1 MELLKNKK
9 SLIPS
14 LIIPKTVSY
23 FAKTLELISSRLASF
38 FGIRLFITPV
48 NFPIPKREQY
58 MLKSAQKKRLYIP
71 EIKKEI
77 EILSYGYS
85 KKKVLL
91 VHGWSGRSTQ
101 LFAFADKLL
110 ENGYMVIS
118 FDGPAHGKST
128 GRTTMMPEFL
138 KTIEK
143 INTTFGPFEAAI
155 GHSFGATSLY
165 NAAATFLDIKTFI
178 AIGSGDR
185 ISDIISNFAKKLFSD
200 YQVVLAMDIDE
211 FLVLDPIKNTSLK
224 DYLLQDFST
233 SSRSALGLDVG
244 QHPVLEN
251 SIDHNKTFLSQREFA
266 QLSSRYTKPIVAFK
280 PLKWGSGFHRVKGK
294 NYTIDN
300 HLYLFHFGL
309 VDYLSATSKAS
320 NKEIKDA
327 GWKDHLDRRFNL
339 YRLLKIGIIHQE
351 SFIEKGRK
359 TLQKKRSWFAWNK
372 PAPLKGHALIK
383 IPERFNSIV

>member
-23 FAKTLELISSRLASF
+23 FAKTLELISIRLASF

-58 MLKSAQKKRLYIP
+58 MLKSAQKKRLHIP

-110 ENGYMVIS
+110 ENGFMVIS

-128 GRTTMMPEFL
+128 GRTTMMTEFL

-143 INTTFGPFEAAI
+143 INTSFGPFEAAI

-185 ISDIISNFAKKLFSD
+185 ISDIISNFAKNLYLKEKSAKKIQLG
-200 YQVVLAMDIDE
+200 LEKKWMIHID
-211 FLVLDPIKNTSLK
+211 
-224 DYLLQDFST
+224 DFS
-233 SSRSALGLDVG
+233 SSS
-244 QHPVLEN
+244 
-251 SIDHNKTFLSQREFA
+251 
-266 QLSSRYTKPIVAFK
+266 VA
-280 PLKWGSGFHRVKGK
+280 
-294 NYTIDN
+294 
-300 HLYLFHFGL
+300 
-309 VDYLSATSKAS
+309 
-320 NKEIKDA
+320 
-327 GWKDHLDRRFNL
+327 
-339 YRLLKIGIIHQE
+339 
-351 SFIEKGRK
+351 
-359 TLQKKRSWFAWNK
+359 KK
-372 PAPLKGHALIK
+372 IK
-383 IPERFNSIV
+383 IPVLVVHDIIDGDVPVSCAYKIRQNLVKGSLFITNGLGHTKILRNNEVINKSIKFIIQHT

>member
-9 SLIPS
+9 PLIPS
-14 LIIPKTVSY
+14 LIIPKPVSY
-23 FAKTLELISSRLASF
+23 FAKILELISSRLASF

-58 MLKSAQKKRLYIP
+58 MLKSAQKKRLHIP

-185 ISDIISNFAKKLFSD
+185 ISDIISNFAKKLYLKEKSAKKI
-200 YQVVLAMDIDE
+200 QLGLEKKWMIHID
-211 FLVLDPIKNTSLK
+211 
-224 DYLLQDFST
+224 DFS
-233 SSRSALGLDVG
+233 SSS
-244 QHPVLEN
+244 
-251 SIDHNKTFLSQREFA
+251 
-266 QLSSRYTKPIVAFK
+266 VA
-280 PLKWGSGFHRVKGK
+280 
-294 NYTIDN
+294 
-300 HLYLFHFGL
+300 
-309 VDYLSATSKAS
+309 
-320 NKEIKDA
+320 
-327 GWKDHLDRRFNL
+327 
-339 YRLLKIGIIHQE
+339 
-351 SFIEKGRK
+351 
-359 TLQKKRSWFAWNK
+359 KK
-372 PAPLKGHALIK
+372 IK
-383 IPERFNSIV
+383 IPVLVVHDIIDGDVPVSCAYRIRQNLEKGSLLITNGLGHTKILRNNEIVHKSIKFIIQHT

>member
-23 FAKTLELISSRLASF
+23 FAKTLELISIRLASF

-58 MLKSAQKKRLYIP
+58 MLKSAQKKRLHIP

-110 ENGYMVIS
+110 ENGFMVIS

-165 NAAATFLDIKTFI
+165 NAAATFLGIKTFI

-185 ISDIISNFAKKLFSD
+185 ISDIISNFAKNLYLNEKSAKKIQSGLEKKW
-200 YQVVLAMDIDE
+200 VIH
-211 FLVLDPIKNTSLK
+211 LD
-224 DYLLQDFST
+224 DFS
-233 SSRSALGLDVG
+233 SS
-244 QHPVLEN
+244 
-251 SIDHNKTFLSQREFA
+251 T
-266 QLSSRYTKPIVAFK
+266 VA
-280 PLKWGSGFHRVKGK
+280 
-294 NYTIDN
+294 
-300 HLYLFHFGL
+300 
-309 VDYLSATSKAS
+309 
-320 NKEIKDA
+320 
-327 GWKDHLDRRFNL
+327 
-339 YRLLKIGIIHQE
+339 
-351 SFIEKGRK
+351 
-359 TLQKKRSWFAWNK
+359 KK
-372 PAPLKGHALIK
+372 IK
-383 IPERFNSIV
+383 IPVLVVHDKTDGDVPVSCAYKIRQNLEKGSLFITNGLGHTKILRNNEVVHKSIKFIIQHT

>member
-1 MELLKNKK
+1 LELLKNKK
-9 SLIPS
+9 SLTPS

-23 FAKTLELISSRLASF
+23 FAKTLELISSKLASF

-58 MLKSAQKKRLYIP
+58 MLKSAQKKRLQIP

-165 NAAATFLDIKTFI
+165 NAAATFLGIKTFI

-185 ISDIISNFAKKLFSD
+185 ISDIISNFAKNL
-200 YQVVLAMDIDE
+200 
-211 FLVLDPIKNTSLK
+211 
-224 DYLLQDFST
+224 YLNEKSAKKIQLGLEKKWMIHVDDFS
-233 SSRSALGLDVG
+233 SS
-244 QHPVLEN
+244 
-251 SIDHNKTFLSQREFA
+251 T
-266 QLSSRYTKPIVAFK
+266 VA
-280 PLKWGSGFHRVKGK
+280 
-294 NYTIDN
+294 
-300 HLYLFHFGL
+300 
-309 VDYLSATSKAS
+309 
-320 NKEIKDA
+320 
-327 GWKDHLDRRFNL
+327 
-339 YRLLKIGIIHQE
+339 
-351 SFIEKGRK
+351 
-359 TLQKKRSWFAWNK
+359 KK
-372 PAPLKGHALIK
+372 IK
-383 IPERFNSIV
+383 IPVLVVHDIIDGDVPVSCAYRIRQNLEKGSLLITNGLGHTKILRNNEVVHKSIKFIIQHT

>member
-23 FAKTLELISSRLASF
+23 FAKTLELISIRLASF

-58 MLKSAQKKRLYIP
+58 MLKSAQKKRLHIP

-110 ENGYMVIS
+110 ENGFMVIS

-128 GRTTMMPEFL
+128 GRTTMMTEFL
-138 KTIEK
+138 KTVEK
-143 INTTFGPFEAAI
+143 INTSFGPFEAAI

-185 ISDIISNFAKKLFSD
+185 ISDIISNFAKNLYLNEKSAKKIQLG
-200 YQVVLAMDIDE
+200 LEKKWMIHID
-211 FLVLDPIKNTSLK
+211 
-224 DYLLQDFST
+224 DFS
-233 SSRSALGLDVG
+233 SSS
-244 QHPVLEN
+244 
-251 SIDHNKTFLSQREFA
+251 
-266 QLSSRYTKPIVAFK
+266 VA
-280 PLKWGSGFHRVKGK
+280 
-294 NYTIDN
+294 
-300 HLYLFHFGL
+300 
-309 VDYLSATSKAS
+309 
-320 NKEIKDA
+320 
-327 GWKDHLDRRFNL
+327 
-339 YRLLKIGIIHQE
+339 
-351 SFIEKGRK
+351 
-359 TLQKKRSWFAWNK
+359 KK
-372 PAPLKGHALIK
+372 IK
-383 IPERFNSIV
+383 IPVLVVHDIIDGDVPVSCAYRIRQNLEKGSLLITNGLGHTKILRNNEIVHKSIKFIIQHT

>member
-1 MELLKNKK
+1 LELLKNKK
-9 SLIPS
+9 LLIPS
-14 LIIPKTVSY
+14 LIIPKPVSY
-23 FAKTLELISSRLASF
+23 FAKILELISSRLASF

-58 MLKSAQKKRLYIP
+58 MLKSAQKKRLHIP

-128 GRTTMMPEFL
+128 GKTTMMPEFL
-138 KTIEK
+138 KTIQK

-185 ISDIISNFAKKLFSD
+185 ISDIISNFVKNLYLNEKSAKKIQLGLEKKWMIHVD
-200 YQVVLAMDIDE
+200 
-211 FLVLDPIKNTSLK
+211 
-224 DYLLQDFST
+224 DFS
-233 SSRSALGLDVG
+233 SS
-244 QHPVLEN
+244 
-251 SIDHNKTFLSQREFA
+251 T
-266 QLSSRYTKPIVAFK
+266 VA
-280 PLKWGSGFHRVKGK
+280 
-294 NYTIDN
+294 
-300 HLYLFHFGL
+300 
-309 VDYLSATSKAS
+309 
-320 NKEIKDA
+320 
-327 GWKDHLDRRFNL
+327 
-339 YRLLKIGIIHQE
+339 
-351 SFIEKGRK
+351 
-359 TLQKKRSWFAWNK
+359 KK
-372 PAPLKGHALIK
+372 IK
-383 IPERFNSIV
+383 IPVLVVHDIIDGDVPVSCAYRIRQNLEKGSLLITNGLGHTKILRNNEIVHKSIKFIIQHT

>member
-9 SLIPS
+9 QLTPSLLIP
-14 LIIPKTVSY
+14 IPVRC

-58 MLKSAQKKRLYIP
+58 MLKSAQKKRLQIP

-101 LFAFADKLL
+101 LFAFAHKLL
-110 ENGYMVIS
+110 ENGFMVIS

-185 ISDIISNFAKKLFSD
+185 ISEIISNFAKNLYLKEKSAKKIQSGLEKKW
-200 YQVVLAMDIDE
+200 VIH
-211 FLVLDPIKNTSLK
+211 LD
-224 DYLLQDFST
+224 DFS
-233 SSRSALGLDVG
+233 SS
-244 QHPVLEN
+244 N
-251 SIDHNKTFLSQREFA
+251 
-266 QLSSRYTKPIVAFK
+266 VA
-280 PLKWGSGFHRVKGK
+280 
-294 NYTIDN
+294 
-300 HLYLFHFGL
+300 
-309 VDYLSATSKAS
+309 
-320 NKEIKDA
+320 
-327 GWKDHLDRRFNL
+327 
-339 YRLLKIGIIHQE
+339 
-351 SFIEKGRK
+351 
-359 TLQKKRSWFAWNK
+359 KK
-372 PAPLKGHALIK
+372 IK
-383 IPERFNSIV
+383 IPVLVVHDKTDGDVPVSCAYKIRQNLEKGSLFITNGLGHTKILRNNEVVHKSIKFIIQHT

>member
-1 MELLKNKK
+1 LELLKNKK
-9 SLIPS
+9 QLTPSSLIP
-14 LIIPKTVSY
+14 IPVRC

-58 MLKSAQKKRLYIP
+58 MLKSAQKKRLQIP

-110 ENGYMVIS
+110 ENGFMVIS

-185 ISDIISNFAKKLFSD
+185 ISEIISNFAKNLYLKEKSAKKIQSGLEKKW
-200 YQVVLAMDIDE
+200 VIH
-211 FLVLDPIKNTSLK
+211 LD
-224 DYLLQDFST
+224 DFS
-233 SSRSALGLDVG
+233 SS
-244 QHPVLEN
+244 N
-251 SIDHNKTFLSQREFA
+251 
-266 QLSSRYTKPIVAFK
+266 VA
-280 PLKWGSGFHRVKGK
+280 
-294 NYTIDN
+294 
-300 HLYLFHFGL
+300 
-309 VDYLSATSKAS
+309 
-320 NKEIKDA
+320 
-327 GWKDHLDRRFNL
+327 
-339 YRLLKIGIIHQE
+339 
-351 SFIEKGRK
+351 
-359 TLQKKRSWFAWNK
+359 KK
-372 PAPLKGHALIK
+372 IK
-383 IPERFNSIV
+383 IPVLVVHDKTDGDVPVSCAYKIRQNLEKGSLFITNGLGHTKILRNNEVVHKSIKFIIQHT

>member
-9 SLIPS
+9 QLTPSLLIP
-14 LIIPKTVSY
+14 IPVRC

-58 MLKSAQKKRLYIP
+58 MLKSAQKKRLQIP

-110 ENGYMVIS
+110 ENGFMVIS

-185 ISDIISNFAKKLFSD
+185 ISDIISNFVKNLYLNEKSAKKIQSGLEKKW
-200 YQVVLAMDIDE
+200 MIHID
-211 FLVLDPIKNTSLK
+211 
-224 DYLLQDFST
+224 DFS
-233 SSRSALGLDVG
+233 SS
-244 QHPVLEN
+244 
-251 SIDHNKTFLSQREFA
+251 T
-266 QLSSRYTKPIVAFK
+266 VA
-280 PLKWGSGFHRVKGK
+280 
-294 NYTIDN
+294 
-300 HLYLFHFGL
+300 
-309 VDYLSATSKAS
+309 
-320 NKEIKDA
+320 
-327 GWKDHLDRRFNL
+327 
-339 YRLLKIGIIHQE
+339 
-351 SFIEKGRK
+351 
-359 TLQKKRSWFAWNK
+359 KK
-372 PAPLKGHALIK
+372 IK
-383 IPERFNSIV
+383 IPVLVVHDIIDGDVPVSCAYRIRQNLEKGSLLITNGLGHTKILRNNEIVHKSIKFIIQHT

>member
-9 SLIPS
+9 QLTPSLLIP
-14 LIIPKTVSY
+14 IPVRC

-58 MLKSAQKKRLYIP
+58 MLKSAQKKRLQIP

-110 ENGYMVIS
+110 ENGFMVIS

-185 ISDIISNFAKKLFSD
+185 ISEIISNFAKNLYLKEKSAKKIQSGLEKKW
-200 YQVVLAMDIDE
+200 VIH
-211 FLVLDPIKNTSLK
+211 LD
-224 DYLLQDFST
+224 DFS
-233 SSRSALGLDVG
+233 SS
-244 QHPVLEN
+244 
-251 SIDHNKTFLSQREFA
+251 T
-266 QLSSRYTKPIVAFK
+266 VA
-280 PLKWGSGFHRVKGK
+280 
-294 NYTIDN
+294 
-300 HLYLFHFGL
+300 
-309 VDYLSATSKAS
+309 
-320 NKEIKDA
+320 
-327 GWKDHLDRRFNL
+327 
-339 YRLLKIGIIHQE
+339 
-351 SFIEKGRK
+351 
-359 TLQKKRSWFAWNK
+359 KK
-372 PAPLKGHALIK
+372 IK
-383 IPERFNSIV
+383 IPVLVVHDIIDGDVPVSCAYKIRQNLEKGSLFITNGLGHTKILRNNEVVHKSIKFIIQHT

>member
-9 SLIPS
+9 LLIPS
-14 LIIPKTVSY
+14 LIIPKPVSY
-23 FAKTLELISSRLASF
+23 FAKILELISSRFASF

-58 MLKSAQKKRLYIP
+58 MLKSAQKKRLHIP

-128 GRTTMMPEFL
+128 GKTTMMPEFL
-138 KTIEK
+138 KTIQK

-165 NAAATFLDIKTFI
+165 NAAATFLGIKTFI

-185 ISDIISNFAKKLFSD
+185 ISDIISNFVKNLYLNEKSAKKIQLGLEKKWMIHVD
-200 YQVVLAMDIDE
+200 
-211 FLVLDPIKNTSLK
+211 
-224 DYLLQDFST
+224 DFS
-233 SSRSALGLDVG
+233 SS
-244 QHPVLEN
+244 
-251 SIDHNKTFLSQREFA
+251 T
-266 QLSSRYTKPIVAFK
+266 VA
-280 PLKWGSGFHRVKGK
+280 
-294 NYTIDN
+294 
-300 HLYLFHFGL
+300 
-309 VDYLSATSKAS
+309 
-320 NKEIKDA
+320 
-327 GWKDHLDRRFNL
+327 
-339 YRLLKIGIIHQE
+339 
-351 SFIEKGRK
+351 
-359 TLQKKRSWFAWNK
+359 KK
-372 PAPLKGHALIK
+372 IK
-383 IPERFNSIV
+383 IPVLVVHDIIDGDVPVSCAYRIRQNLEKGSLLITNGLGHTKILRNNEIVHKSIKFIIQHT

>member
-9 SLIPS
+9 QLTPSLLIP
-14 LIIPKTVSY
+14 IPVRC

-58 MLKSAQKKRLYIP
+58 MLKSAQKKRLHIP

-165 NAAATFLDIKTFI
+165 NAAATFLGIKTFI

-185 ISDIISNFAKKLFSD
+185 ISDIISNFVKNLYLNEKSAKKIQLGLEKKWMIHVD
-200 YQVVLAMDIDE
+200 
-211 FLVLDPIKNTSLK
+211 
-224 DYLLQDFST
+224 DFS
-233 SSRSALGLDVG
+233 SS
-244 QHPVLEN
+244 
-251 SIDHNKTFLSQREFA
+251 T
-266 QLSSRYTKPIVAFK
+266 VA
-280 PLKWGSGFHRVKGK
+280 
-294 NYTIDN
+294 
-300 HLYLFHFGL
+300 
-309 VDYLSATSKAS
+309 
-320 NKEIKDA
+320 
-327 GWKDHLDRRFNL
+327 
-339 YRLLKIGIIHQE
+339 
-351 SFIEKGRK
+351 
-359 TLQKKRSWFAWNK
+359 KK
-372 PAPLKGHALIK
+372 IK
-383 IPERFNSIV
+383 IPVLVVHDIIDGDVPVSCAYRIRQNLEKGSLLITNGLGHTKILRNNEIVHKSIKFIIQHT

>member
-1 MELLKNKK
+1 
-9 SLIPS
+9 
-14 LIIPKTVSY
+14 
-23 FAKTLELISSRLASF
+23 
-38 FGIRLFITPV
+38 
-48 NFPIPKREQY
+48 
-58 MLKSAQKKRLYIP
+58 MLKSAQKKRLHIP

-110 ENGYMVIS
+110 ENGFMVIS

-185 ISDIISNFAKKLFSD
+185 ISDIISNFAKNLYLKEKSAKKIQSGLEKKW
-200 YQVVLAMDIDE
+200 VIH
-211 FLVLDPIKNTSLK
+211 LD
-224 DYLLQDFST
+224 DFS
-233 SSRSALGLDVG
+233 SS
-244 QHPVLEN
+244 
-251 SIDHNKTFLSQREFA
+251 T
-266 QLSSRYTKPIVAFK
+266 VA
-280 PLKWGSGFHRVKGK
+280 
-294 NYTIDN
+294 
-300 HLYLFHFGL
+300 
-309 VDYLSATSKAS
+309 
-320 NKEIKDA
+320 
-327 GWKDHLDRRFNL
+327 
-339 YRLLKIGIIHQE
+339 
-351 SFIEKGRK
+351 
-359 TLQKKRSWFAWNK
+359 KK
-372 PAPLKGHALIK
+372 IK
-383 IPERFNSIV
+383 IPVLVVHDKTDGDVPVSCAYRIRQNLEKGSLFITNGLGHTKILRNNEVVHKSIKFIIQHT

>member
-9 SLIPS
+9 QLTPSLLIP
-14 LIIPKTVSY
+14 IPVRC

-58 MLKSAQKKRLYIP
+58 MLKSAQKKRLQIP

-128 GRTTMMPEFL
+128 GKTTMMPEFL
-138 KTIEK
+138 KTIQK

-185 ISDIISNFAKKLFSD
+185 ISDIISNFVKNLYLNEKSAKKIQLGLEKKWMIHVD
-200 YQVVLAMDIDE
+200 
-211 FLVLDPIKNTSLK
+211 
-224 DYLLQDFST
+224 DFS
-233 SSRSALGLDVG
+233 SS
-244 QHPVLEN
+244 
-251 SIDHNKTFLSQREFA
+251 T
-266 QLSSRYTKPIVAFK
+266 VA
-280 PLKWGSGFHRVKGK
+280 
-294 NYTIDN
+294 
-300 HLYLFHFGL
+300 
-309 VDYLSATSKAS
+309 
-320 NKEIKDA
+320 
-327 GWKDHLDRRFNL
+327 
-339 YRLLKIGIIHQE
+339 
-351 SFIEKGRK
+351 
-359 TLQKKRSWFAWNK
+359 KK
-372 PAPLKGHALIK
+372 IK
-383 IPERFNSIV
+383 IPVLVVHDIIDGDVPVSCAYRIRQNLEKGSLLITNGLGHTKILRNNEVINKSIKFIIQHT

>member
-9 SLIPS
+9 LLIPS
-14 LIIPKTVSY
+14 LIIPKPVSY
-23 FAKTLELISSRLASF
+23 FAKILELISSRFASF

-58 MLKSAQKKRLYIP
+58 MLKSAQKKRLHIP

-128 GRTTMMPEFL
+128 GKTTMMPEFL

-185 ISDIISNFAKKLFSD
+185 ISDIISNFVKNLYLNEKSAKKIQLGLEKKWMIHVD
-200 YQVVLAMDIDE
+200 
-211 FLVLDPIKNTSLK
+211 
-224 DYLLQDFST
+224 DFS
-233 SSRSALGLDVG
+233 SS
-244 QHPVLEN
+244 
-251 SIDHNKTFLSQREFA
+251 T
-266 QLSSRYTKPIVAFK
+266 VA
-280 PLKWGSGFHRVKGK
+280 
-294 NYTIDN
+294 
-300 HLYLFHFGL
+300 
-309 VDYLSATSKAS
+309 
-320 NKEIKDA
+320 
-327 GWKDHLDRRFNL
+327 
-339 YRLLKIGIIHQE
+339 
-351 SFIEKGRK
+351 
-359 TLQKKRSWFAWNK
+359 KK
-372 PAPLKGHALIK
+372 IK
-383 IPERFNSIV
+383 IPVLVVHDIIDGDVPVSCAYRIRQNLEKGSLLITNGLGHTKILRNNEIVHKSIKFIIQHT

>member
-9 SLIPS
+9 QLTPSLLIP
-14 LIIPKTVSY
+14 IPVRC

-58 MLKSAQKKRLYIP
+58 MLKSAQKKRLQIP

-110 ENGYMVIS
+110 ENGFMVIS

-178 AIGSGDR
+178 VIGSGDR
-185 ISDIISNFAKKLFSD
+185 ISEIISNFAKNLYLKEKSAKKIQSGLEKKW
-200 YQVVLAMDIDE
+200 VIH
-211 FLVLDPIKNTSLK
+211 LD
-224 DYLLQDFST
+224 DFS
-233 SSRSALGLDVG
+233 SS
-244 QHPVLEN
+244 
-251 SIDHNKTFLSQREFA
+251 T
-266 QLSSRYTKPIVAFK
+266 VA
-280 PLKWGSGFHRVKGK
+280 
-294 NYTIDN
+294 
-300 HLYLFHFGL
+300 
-309 VDYLSATSKAS
+309 
-320 NKEIKDA
+320 
-327 GWKDHLDRRFNL
+327 
-339 YRLLKIGIIHQE
+339 
-351 SFIEKGRK
+351 
-359 TLQKKRSWFAWNK
+359 KK
-372 PAPLKGHALIK
+372 IK
-383 IPERFNSIV
+383 IPVLVVHDKTDGDVPVSCAYKIRQNLEKGSLFITNGLGHTKILRNNEVVHKSIKFIIQHT

>member
-14 LIIPKTVSY
+14 LIIPKPVSY
-23 FAKTLELISSRLASF
+23 FAKILELISSRLASF

-58 MLKSAQKKRLYIP
+58 MLKSAQKKRLHIP

-128 GRTTMMPEFL
+128 GKTTMMPEFL
-138 KTIEK
+138 KTIQK

-185 ISDIISNFAKKLFSD
+185 ISDIISNFVKNLYLNEKSAKKIQLGLEKKWMIHVD
-200 YQVVLAMDIDE
+200 
-211 FLVLDPIKNTSLK
+211 
-224 DYLLQDFST
+224 DFS
-233 SSRSALGLDVG
+233 SS
-244 QHPVLEN
+244 
-251 SIDHNKTFLSQREFA
+251 T
-266 QLSSRYTKPIVAFK
+266 VA
-280 PLKWGSGFHRVKGK
+280 
-294 NYTIDN
+294 
-300 HLYLFHFGL
+300 
-309 VDYLSATSKAS
+309 
-320 NKEIKDA
+320 
-327 GWKDHLDRRFNL
+327 
-339 YRLLKIGIIHQE
+339 
-351 SFIEKGRK
+351 
-359 TLQKKRSWFAWNK
+359 KK
-372 PAPLKGHALIK
+372 IK
-383 IPERFNSIV
+383 IPVLVVHDTIDGDVPVSCAYRIRQNLEKGSLLITNGLGHTKILRNNEIVHKSIKFIIQHT

>member
-1 MELLKNKK
+1 LELLKNKK
-9 SLIPS
+9 QLTPSLLIP
-14 LIIPKTVSY
+14 IPVRC

-58 MLKSAQKKRLYIP
+58 MLKSAQKKRLQIP

-110 ENGYMVIS
+110 ENGFMVIS

-185 ISDIISNFAKKLFSD
+185 ISDIISNFAKNLYLKEKSAKKIQLG
-200 YQVVLAMDIDE
+200 LEKKWMIHID
-211 FLVLDPIKNTSLK
+211 
-224 DYLLQDFST
+224 DFS
-233 SSRSALGLDVG
+233 SSS
-244 QHPVLEN
+244 
-251 SIDHNKTFLSQREFA
+251 
-266 QLSSRYTKPIVAFK
+266 VA
-280 PLKWGSGFHRVKGK
+280 
-294 NYTIDN
+294 
-300 HLYLFHFGL
+300 
-309 VDYLSATSKAS
+309 
-320 NKEIKDA
+320 
-327 GWKDHLDRRFNL
+327 
-339 YRLLKIGIIHQE
+339 
-351 SFIEKGRK
+351 
-359 TLQKKRSWFAWNK
+359 KK
-372 PAPLKGHALIK
+372 IK
-383 IPERFNSIV
+383 IPVLVVHDIIDGDVPVSCAYRIRQNLEKGSLFITNGLGHTKILRNNEVINKSIKFIIQHT

>member
-9 SLIPS
+9 QLTPSLLIP
-14 LIIPKTVSY
+14 IPVRC

-58 MLKSAQKKRLYIP
+58 MLKSAQKKRLQIP

-185 ISDIISNFAKKLFSD
+185 ISEIISNFAKNLYLKEKSAKKIQSGLEKKW
-200 YQVVLAMDIDE
+200 VIH
-211 FLVLDPIKNTSLK
+211 LD
-224 DYLLQDFST
+224 DFS
-233 SSRSALGLDVG
+233 SS
-244 QHPVLEN
+244 
-251 SIDHNKTFLSQREFA
+251 T
-266 QLSSRYTKPIVAFK
+266 VA
-280 PLKWGSGFHRVKGK
+280 
-294 NYTIDN
+294 
-300 HLYLFHFGL
+300 
-309 VDYLSATSKAS
+309 
-320 NKEIKDA
+320 
-327 GWKDHLDRRFNL
+327 
-339 YRLLKIGIIHQE
+339 
-351 SFIEKGRK
+351 
-359 TLQKKRSWFAWNK
+359 KK
-372 PAPLKGHALIK
+372 IK
-383 IPERFNSIV
+383 IPVLVVHDKTDGDVPVSCAYKIRQNLEKGSLFITNGLGHTKILRNNEVVHKSIKFIIQHT

>member
-1 MELLKNKK
+1 MKLLKNKK
-9 SLIPS
+9 TLIPS
-14 LIIPKTVSY
+14 LFIPIPVRC
-23 FAKTLELISSRLASF
+23 FAKTLELISSKLASF
-38 FGIRLFITPV
+38 FGIKLFITPV

-58 MLKSAQKKRLYIP
+58 MLKSAQKKRLHIP

-110 ENGYMVIS
+110 ENGFMVIS

-185 ISDIISNFAKKLFSD
+185 ISDIISNFAKNLYLKEKSAKKIQLG
-200 YQVVLAMDIDE
+200 LEKKWMIHID
-211 FLVLDPIKNTSLK
+211 
-224 DYLLQDFST
+224 DFS
-233 SSRSALGLDVG
+233 SSS
-244 QHPVLEN
+244 
-251 SIDHNKTFLSQREFA
+251 
-266 QLSSRYTKPIVAFK
+266 VA
-280 PLKWGSGFHRVKGK
+280 
-294 NYTIDN
+294 
-300 HLYLFHFGL
+300 
-309 VDYLSATSKAS
+309 
-320 NKEIKDA
+320 
-327 GWKDHLDRRFNL
+327 
-339 YRLLKIGIIHQE
+339 
-351 SFIEKGRK
+351 
-359 TLQKKRSWFAWNK
+359 KK
-372 PAPLKGHALIK
+372 IK
-383 IPERFNSIV
+383 IPVLVVHDIIDGDVPVSCAYRIRQNLEKGSLFITNGLGHTKILRNNEVINKSIKFIIQHT

>member
-9 SLIPS
+9 QLTPSLLIP
-14 LIIPKTVSY
+14 IPVRC

-58 MLKSAQKKRLYIP
+58 MLKSAQKKRLQIP

-110 ENGYMVIS
+110 ENGFMVIS

-128 GRTTMMPEFL
+128 GRTTMMSEFL

-185 ISDIISNFAKKLFSD
+185 ISEIISNFAKNLYLKEKSAKKIQSGLEKKW
-200 YQVVLAMDIDE
+200 VIH
-211 FLVLDPIKNTSLK
+211 LD
-224 DYLLQDFST
+224 DFS
-233 SSRSALGLDVG
+233 SS
-244 QHPVLEN
+244 
-251 SIDHNKTFLSQREFA
+251 T
-266 QLSSRYTKPIVAFK
+266 VA
-280 PLKWGSGFHRVKGK
+280 
-294 NYTIDN
+294 
-300 HLYLFHFGL
+300 
-309 VDYLSATSKAS
+309 
-320 NKEIKDA
+320 
-327 GWKDHLDRRFNL
+327 
-339 YRLLKIGIIHQE
+339 
-351 SFIEKGRK
+351 
-359 TLQKKRSWFAWNK
+359 KK
-372 PAPLKGHALIK
+372 IK
-383 IPERFNSIV
+383 IPVLVVHDKTDGDVPVSCAYKIRQNLEKGSLFITNGLGHTKILRNNEVVHKSIKFIIQHT

>member
-9 SLIPS
+9 LLIPS
-14 LIIPKTVSY
+14 LIIPKPVSY
-23 FAKTLELISSRLASF
+23 FAKILELISSRFASF

-128 GRTTMMPEFL
+128 GKTTMMPEFL
-138 KTIEK
+138 KTIQK

-185 ISDIISNFAKKLFSD
+185 ISDIISNFVKNLYLNEKSAKKIQLGLEKKWMIHVD
-200 YQVVLAMDIDE
+200 
-211 FLVLDPIKNTSLK
+211 
-224 DYLLQDFST
+224 DFS
-233 SSRSALGLDVG
+233 SS
-244 QHPVLEN
+244 
-251 SIDHNKTFLSQREFA
+251 T
-266 QLSSRYTKPIVAFK
+266 VA
-280 PLKWGSGFHRVKGK
+280 
-294 NYTIDN
+294 
-300 HLYLFHFGL
+300 
-309 VDYLSATSKAS
+309 
-320 NKEIKDA
+320 
-327 GWKDHLDRRFNL
+327 
-339 YRLLKIGIIHQE
+339 
-351 SFIEKGRK
+351 
-359 TLQKKRSWFAWNK
+359 KK
-372 PAPLKGHALIK
+372 IK
-383 IPERFNSIV
+383 IPVLVVHDIIDGDVPVSCAYRIRQNLEKGSLLITNGLGHTKILRNNEIVHKSIKFIIQHT

>member
-9 SLIPS
+9 PLIPS
-14 LIIPKTVSY
+14 LIIPKPVSY
-23 FAKTLELISSRLASF
+23 FAKILELISSRLANF

-185 ISDIISNFAKKLFSD
+185 ISDIISNFAKKLYLKEKSAKKI
-200 YQVVLAMDIDE
+200 QLGLEKKWMIHID
-211 FLVLDPIKNTSLK
+211 
-224 DYLLQDFST
+224 DFS
-233 SSRSALGLDVG
+233 SSS
-244 QHPVLEN
+244 
-251 SIDHNKTFLSQREFA
+251 
-266 QLSSRYTKPIVAFK
+266 VA
-280 PLKWGSGFHRVKGK
+280 
-294 NYTIDN
+294 
-300 HLYLFHFGL
+300 
-309 VDYLSATSKAS
+309 
-320 NKEIKDA
+320 
-327 GWKDHLDRRFNL
+327 
-339 YRLLKIGIIHQE
+339 
-351 SFIEKGRK
+351 
-359 TLQKKRSWFAWNK
+359 KK
-372 PAPLKGHALIK
+372 IK
-383 IPERFNSIV
+383 IPVLVVHDIIDGDVPVSCAYRIRQNLEKGSLLITNGLGHTKILRNNEIVHKSIKFIIQHT

>member
-1 MELLKNKK
+1 LELLKNKK
-9 SLIPS
+9 TLIPS

-23 FAKTLELISSRLASF
+23 FAKTLELISIRLASF

-58 MLKSAQKKRLYIP
+58 MLKSAQKKRLHIP

-128 GRTTMMPEFL
+128 GKTTMMPEFL
-138 KTIEK
+138 KTIQK

-185 ISDIISNFAKKLFSD
+185 ISDIISNFVKNLYLNEKSAKKIQLGLEKKWMIHVD
-200 YQVVLAMDIDE
+200 
-211 FLVLDPIKNTSLK
+211 
-224 DYLLQDFST
+224 DFS
-233 SSRSALGLDVG
+233 SS
-244 QHPVLEN
+244 
-251 SIDHNKTFLSQREFA
+251 T
-266 QLSSRYTKPIVAFK
+266 VA
-280 PLKWGSGFHRVKGK
+280 
-294 NYTIDN
+294 
-300 HLYLFHFGL
+300 
-309 VDYLSATSKAS
+309 
-320 NKEIKDA
+320 
-327 GWKDHLDRRFNL
+327 
-339 YRLLKIGIIHQE
+339 
-351 SFIEKGRK
+351 
-359 TLQKKRSWFAWNK
+359 KK
-372 PAPLKGHALIK
+372 IK
-383 IPERFNSIV
+383 IPVLVVHDIIDGDVPVSCAYRIRQNLEKGSLLITNGLGHTKILRNNEIVHKSIKFIIQHT

>member
-14 LIIPKTVSY
+14 LIIPKPVSY
-23 FAKTLELISSRLASF
+23 FAKILELISSRLASF

-58 MLKSAQKKRLYIP
+58 MLKSAQKKRLHIP

-110 ENGYMVIS
+110 ENGFMVIS

-165 NAAATFLDIKTFI
+165 NAAATFLGIKTFI

-185 ISDIISNFAKKLFSD
+185 ISDIISNFAKNLYLNEKSAKKIQSGLEKKW
-200 YQVVLAMDIDE
+200 VIH
-211 FLVLDPIKNTSLK
+211 LD
-224 DYLLQDFST
+224 DFS
-233 SSRSALGLDVG
+233 SS
-244 QHPVLEN
+244 
-251 SIDHNKTFLSQREFA
+251 T
-266 QLSSRYTKPIVAFK
+266 VA
-280 PLKWGSGFHRVKGK
+280 
-294 NYTIDN
+294 
-300 HLYLFHFGL
+300 
-309 VDYLSATSKAS
+309 
-320 NKEIKDA
+320 
-327 GWKDHLDRRFNL
+327 
-339 YRLLKIGIIHQE
+339 
-351 SFIEKGRK
+351 
-359 TLQKKRSWFAWNK
+359 KK
-372 PAPLKGHALIK
+372 IK
-383 IPERFNSIV
+383 IPVLVVHDKTDGDVPVSCAYKIRQNLEKGSLFITNGLGHTKILRNNEVINKSIKFIIQHT

>member
-1 MELLKNKK
+1 LELLKNKK

-23 FAKTLELISSRLASF
+23 FAKTLELISIRLASF

-58 MLKSAQKKRLYIP
+58 MLKSAQKKRLHIP

-110 ENGYMVIS
+110 ENGFMVIS

-165 NAAATFLDIKTFI
+165 NAAATFLGIKTFI

-185 ISDIISNFAKKLFSD
+185 ISDIISNFAKNLYLNEKSAKKIQSGLEKKW
-200 YQVVLAMDIDE
+200 VIH
-211 FLVLDPIKNTSLK
+211 LD
-224 DYLLQDFST
+224 DFS
-233 SSRSALGLDVG
+233 SS
-244 QHPVLEN
+244 
-251 SIDHNKTFLSQREFA
+251 T
-266 QLSSRYTKPIVAFK
+266 VA
-280 PLKWGSGFHRVKGK
+280 
-294 NYTIDN
+294 
-300 HLYLFHFGL
+300 
-309 VDYLSATSKAS
+309 
-320 NKEIKDA
+320 
-327 GWKDHLDRRFNL
+327 
-339 YRLLKIGIIHQE
+339 
-351 SFIEKGRK
+351 
-359 TLQKKRSWFAWNK
+359 KK
-372 PAPLKGHALIK
+372 IK
-383 IPERFNSIV
+383 IPVLVVHDKTDGDVPVSCAYKIRQNLVKGSLFITNGLGHTKILRNNEVINKSIKFIIQHT

>member
-9 SLIPS
+9 QLTPSLLIP
-14 LIIPKTVSY
+14 IPVRC
-23 FAKTLELISSRLASF
+23 FAKTLELISTRLASF

-58 MLKSAQKKRLYIP
+58 MLKSAQKKRLQIP

-110 ENGYMVIS
+110 ENGFMVIS

-178 AIGSGDR
+178 AISSGDR
-185 ISDIISNFAKKLFSD
+185 ISEIISNFAKNLYLKEKSAKKIQSGLEKKW
-200 YQVVLAMDIDE
+200 VIH
-211 FLVLDPIKNTSLK
+211 LD
-224 DYLLQDFST
+224 DFS
-233 SSRSALGLDVG
+233 SS
-244 QHPVLEN
+244 
-251 SIDHNKTFLSQREFA
+251 T
-266 QLSSRYTKPIVAFK
+266 VA
-280 PLKWGSGFHRVKGK
+280 
-294 NYTIDN
+294 
-300 HLYLFHFGL
+300 
-309 VDYLSATSKAS
+309 
-320 NKEIKDA
+320 
-327 GWKDHLDRRFNL
+327 
-339 YRLLKIGIIHQE
+339 
-351 SFIEKGRK
+351 
-359 TLQKKRSWFAWNK
+359 KK
-372 PAPLKGHALIK
+372 IK
-383 IPERFNSIV
+383 IPVLVVHDKTDGDVPVSCAYKIRQNLEKGSLFITNGLGHTKILRNNEVVHKSIKFIIQHT

>member
-9 SLIPS
+9 QLTPSLLIP
-14 LIIPKTVSY
+14 IPVRC

-58 MLKSAQKKRLYIP
+58 MLKSAQKKRLQIP

-110 ENGYMVIS
+110 ENGFMVIS

-185 ISDIISNFAKKLFSD
+185 ISDIISNFAKNLYLKEKSAKKIQSGLEKKW
-200 YQVVLAMDIDE
+200 VIH
-211 FLVLDPIKNTSLK
+211 LD
-224 DYLLQDFST
+224 DFS
-233 SSRSALGLDVG
+233 SS
-244 QHPVLEN
+244 
-251 SIDHNKTFLSQREFA
+251 T
-266 QLSSRYTKPIVAFK
+266 VA
-280 PLKWGSGFHRVKGK
+280 
-294 NYTIDN
+294 
-300 HLYLFHFGL
+300 
-309 VDYLSATSKAS
+309 
-320 NKEIKDA
+320 
-327 GWKDHLDRRFNL
+327 
-339 YRLLKIGIIHQE
+339 
-351 SFIEKGRK
+351 
-359 TLQKKRSWFAWNK
+359 KK
-372 PAPLKGHALIK
+372 IK
-383 IPERFNSIV
+383 IPVLVVHDKTDGDVPVSCAYKIRQNLEKGSLFITNGLGHTKILRNNEVVHKSIKFIIQHT

>member
-1 MELLKNKK
+1 LELLKNKK
-9 SLIPS
+9 QLTPS
-14 LIIPKTVSY
+14 LIIPIPVRC

-110 ENGYMVIS
+110 ENGFMVIS

-185 ISDIISNFAKKLFSD
+185 ISDIISNFAKNLYLKEKSAKKIQSGLEKKW
-200 YQVVLAMDIDE
+200 VIH
-211 FLVLDPIKNTSLK
+211 LD
-224 DYLLQDFST
+224 DFS
-233 SSRSALGLDVG
+233 SS
-244 QHPVLEN
+244 
-251 SIDHNKTFLSQREFA
+251 T
-266 QLSSRYTKPIVAFK
+266 VA
-280 PLKWGSGFHRVKGK
+280 
-294 NYTIDN
+294 
-300 HLYLFHFGL
+300 
-309 VDYLSATSKAS
+309 
-320 NKEIKDA
+320 
-327 GWKDHLDRRFNL
+327 
-339 YRLLKIGIIHQE
+339 
-351 SFIEKGRK
+351 
-359 TLQKKRSWFAWNK
+359 KK
-372 PAPLKGHALIK
+372 IK
-383 IPERFNSIV
+383 IPVLVVHDKTDGDVPVSCAYKIRQNLEKGSLFITNGLGHTKILRNNEVVHKSIKFIIQHT